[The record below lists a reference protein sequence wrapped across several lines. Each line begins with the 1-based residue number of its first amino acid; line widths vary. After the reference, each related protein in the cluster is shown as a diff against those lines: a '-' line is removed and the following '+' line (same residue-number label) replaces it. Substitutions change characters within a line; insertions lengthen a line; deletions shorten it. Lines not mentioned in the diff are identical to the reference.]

1 MHVSS
6 IVTNIGRI
14 TAVIKRTIIDNIIEN
29 KQIALLAG
37 VFAESLSARYG
48 NAGQLYAGLR

>member
-6 IVTNIGRI
+6 IVTNIARI

-29 KQIALLAG
+29 QQIARLAG
-37 VFAESLSARYG
+37 VFAERV
-48 NAGQLYAGLR
+48 

>member
-1 MHVSS
+1 MHVSF

-37 VFAESLSARYG
+37 VFAESLSAP
-48 NAGQLYAGLR
+48 

>member
-6 IVTNIGRI
+6 IVTNIERI
-14 TAVIKRTIIDNIIEN
+14 TAVIKRTIIDNIVGN

-37 VFAESLSARYG
+37 VFADEFERT
-48 NAGQLYAGLR
+48 LRGMQDS